1 MATGLDGYPAAGGTS
16 NSFFDGTSDGF
27 SSPGESRQPEI
38 IELPTPTR
46 RRRVVSCPLSQRVYR
61 GNPKNGYRGG
71 SADSKGRQL
80 DAERQ
85 CKCRNAKIWQGQ
97 AGILATV
104 FRHKKTSA
112 NSHTRGL
119 ATNTNRCGTCSS
131 AQGRIAKLMGRSSR
145 PQGSPRGHREMA
157 HPLHHP
163 ATPFGAWLQT
173 SGTTHPRSVTTNP
186 RGGHREISSPGTIS
200 VRPKVLA
207 NAKADIKLASP

>member
-1 MATGLDGYPAAGGTS
+1 MATGLDGYSAAGGTS

-131 AQGRIAKLMGRSSR
+131 AQGRIAKLMGRSSTA
-145 PQGSPRGHREMA
+145 PRKPTRSSRNGASTTPSGDPIWR
-157 HPLHHP
+157 LVTDLRHHAP
-163 ATPFGAWLQT
+163 SLRHHQP
-173 SGTTHPRSVTTNP
+173 S
-186 RGGHREISSPGTIS
+186 
-200 VRPKVLA
+200 K
-207 NAKADIKLASP
+207 